1 MGTYHVCILNKL
13 SLNCVSVLLPQV
25 WFPWNAI
32 YIASYEHAKQWASGT
47 LHTSELP
54 TWALAMCSAS
64 SATLAC
70 TMTHPVD
77 VCKTRLQVGT
87 AIA

>member
-1 MGTYHVCILNKL
+1 M
-13 SLNCVSVLLPQV
+13 
-25 WFPWNAI
+25 
-32 YIASYEHAKQWASGT
+32 YIASYENAKQWASGT

-54 TWALAMCSAS
+54 AWALAMCSAS

-70 TMTHPVD
+70 TVTHPVD

-87 AIA
+87 N

>member
-1 MGTYHVCILNKL
+1 MYICTACRSSQPLLSCGCVC
-13 SLNCVSVLLPQV
+13 LPQV

-32 YIASYEHAKQWASGT
+32 YIASYENAKQWASGT
-47 LHTSELP
+47 LHTNELP
-54 TWALAMCSAS
+54 AWALAMCSAS

-70 TMTHPVD
+70 AATHPVD

-87 AIA
+87 A